1 MEFYIAQGIS
11 VVIGILAVIMMQFK
25 SMTKILIFQI
35 LCNLLTAATYF
46 LLGGFSGAGIC
57 VIAIVQSVTMF
68 LYNIKNVAPHKP
80 VILAFILLYIGCSA
94 FYYKSPVDIFSALAA
109 ICFAMSIVQT
119 KSARSR
125 FWYLFNPLCWLVYDI
140 FTKAY
145 GNFLLHL
152 VIFGSTLIA
161 MLRNDRKKS

>member
-11 VVIGILAVIMMQFK
+11 IAIGVLAVIMMQFK
-25 SMTKILIFQI
+25 SMTKILICQI
-35 LCNLLTAATYF
+35 LCNLLTALSYF

-57 VIAIVQSVTMF
+57 LIAIVQSVTMF
-68 LYNIKNVAPHKP
+68 FYNIKKVAPHKP
-80 VILAFILLYIGCSA
+80 VIVAFILLYIGCAA
-94 FYYKSPVDIFSALAA
+94 FYYQSPVDIFSALAA

-119 KSARSR
+119 KSAHSR
-125 FWYLFNPLCWLVYDI
+125 AWYLVDLLCWVVYDI

-152 VIFGSTLIA
+152 VISVSTFIA
-161 MLRNDRKKS
+161 ILRNDRKKD